1 MSEDCEVG
9 VFANVRGR
17 FRVYGFGAKRE
28 AMVGGSQGVRKVLIY
43 SGFNILL
50 FFLHMP
56 KGFYSI
62 SPYFEIGVGK
72 VYEQPVL

>member
-1 MSEDCEVG
+1 
-9 VFANVRGR
+9 
-17 FRVYGFGAKRE
+17 
-28 AMVGGSQGVRKVLIY
+28 MVGGSQGVRKVLIY

-62 SPYFEIGVGK
+62 SPYFEIGVGIIWATSPIGI
-72 VYEQPVL
+72 VEPTLDAGMHFFLV